1 MQFQDYPFA
10 DGRNNLKYNSKKNVC
25 GGTRIE
31 ILSQH
36 KKKNKI
42 LTKMIV
48 MISTNYLV
56 ALLFDM
62 REKQQREEGSSTNPA
77 LKEKRKLKSR

>member
-1 MQFQDYPFA
+1 MCVAEQE
-10 DGRNNLKYNSKKNVC
+10 SKSFLN
-25 GGTRIE
+25 I
-31 ILSQH
+31 